1 MSTGVRLARPFLAW
15 RSLSSFVRLL
25 LLAMVGLGGPVVGG
39 ATLESLEVTS
49 DPEDEWYVAGD
60 DITVRATFDE
70 AVEIRHNPDLKLQIN
85 IGGTQRRAAL
95 DADAP
100 ARRFTFTYRVQ
111 DGDNDT
117 DGISIDAGGFTGGIF
132 WDQDDDVEV
141 NVATTTLAT
150 LAGHKVDAVAPTVAA
165 APVVISDP
173 GAYRAGHRVEF
184 EITFDEDVSVSGNP
198 ELILS
203 IGRNS
208 ATPPPALSR
217 RATLVRTSPT
227 QLTFRYVVQAGDFD
241 DDGIRIQAD
250 ALQGGVIEDLR
261 GNPARR
267 ELTATTYTDRQV
279 DTLEPEVVGVEL
291 TSAPARGDTYGEG
304 EIIEVEVTFDEVV
317 YVSPPPAAPRM
328 YLGIG
333 IPRPW
338 HYAEYVTGSGTSKL
352 TFRYTVQAEDEDD
365 DGISIGPNALVG
377 GDIED
382 EAGNNYAAVDRRI
395 DPVREQPNHK
405 VNGGFV
411 NPTVTRV
418 TIRSSPPLG
427 QSGFYRL
434 GDVIEVEV
442 DFNVPVYV
450 AEPREGGDDE
460 ELRLVLGIGQ
470 HSRYAV
476 FAAGNGTTTLIFRYT
491 VQAGDLDEDGIS
503 IGPLDV
509 GGLPSLVG
517 ARLVDGEGN
526 AVNRRFSALPADRS
540 HKVDAVRPAATG
552 VAVTSQPGEDGRYGR
567 GERILVAVTLNE
579 AVHVVQTAD
588 DVLVLLLQIGEN
600 TRRAR
605 FFAGS
610 GTNQLMFR
618 YTVRT
623 SDRDDDG
630 LTVGPDALVGA
641 ILEDEAGNDWA
652 VADRRLPPLRP
663 ARGNRVAGDRGDDGA
678 PVVTAVRIRP
688 PAGTYTLNE
697 RIEIDVTFSEV
708 VHVQGA
714 PTLALVVGGV
724 VRAATLLNGSGTSTL
739 RFGYTV
745 QAGDEDLDGVSIGPD
760 ALADGTIVDG
770 AGNEAIRDLEPLGA
784 QSDYKIDAKPPEI
797 VLEEPEILSRQNV
810 YGLGDSIRI
819 LLRYTE
825 PVYVTSTATNRL
837 RLEISIGELSRQAD
851 YVTGS
856 GSREIE
862 FGYIVQVGDR
872 DDDGISIG
880 PDALSGG
887 IIEDS
892 AGNDWGVPNRRI
904 LPLPERGSP
913 RVDAGVA
920 GHQRPSVRSVEITS
934 TPGTYLTGDAI
945 DVAVTFGVRPDRG
958 RVTDAT
964 VHVSGQ
970 PTLELQIG
978 TESRQAALVEGSGTE
993 TLTFRYVVQAGD
1005 YDADG
1010 ISIGA
1015 GPASLSGGTIRDA
1028 SGNDADRGFEGLE
1041 ADRRHTVNV
1050 VPTTIGVAIVSE
1062 PAADGNYRG
1071 GERVEVEIR
1080 FSRQVHIGGQPTLEL
1095 QIGTASR
1102 QAALVDGSGTETLT
1116 FRYVVQAGD
1125 YDADGISIG
1134 AGPASLS
1141 GGTIRDASGN
1151 DADRGFEGLEAD
1163 DRHRVNA
1170 VPTIMRVAIVSEP
1183 AANGNYRG
1191 GERVEVE
1198 IGFSRQVHVSGQP
1211 TLELQIGTE
1220 SRQAALVDGSGTET
1234 LTFRYVVQAGDYDE
1248 DGISIGAGPATLS
1261 GGTIRDA
1268 SGNDADRGFEGL
1280 EADRRHKVNAIRPT
1294 ITDVAIVSD
1303 PVADDTYRRGERVE
1317 VEIRFSRQVHV
1328 SGQPT
1333 LELQIGTESRQ
1344 ASLVDGSGTETLTF
1358 RYIVQAGD
1366 HDADGI
1372 SIGAGPASLS
1382 GGTIRDASGN
1392 DADRGF
1398 EGLEADDR
1406 HKVNA
1411 TRPTITDVAIMSDPV
1426 ADGTYRRGER
1436 VEVEI
1441 RFSRQV
1447 HVSGRPTL
1455 ELQIGTESRQAL
1467 LVDGSGTET
1476 LTFRYVVQA
1485 GDYDE
1490 DGISIGAGPASLS
1503 GGTIRDAS
1511 GNDADRGFERLGA
1524 DIGHKVNA
1532 VPTITR
1538 VAIMSDPV
1546 ADGTYRRGERVEV
1559 EIGFSRQ
1566 VHVSGRPTLELQ
1578 IGTASRQAA
1587 LVDGSGTETL
1597 TFRYVVQA
1605 GDYDEDGISIGAGP
1619 ATLSGG
1625 TISDASGNDADR
1637 GFEGIE
1643 ADERHKVNAIRPT
1656 ITRVAIMSD
1665 PVADDTYRRGERIDV
1680 EIRFSREVHVS
1691 GQPTLELQI
1700 GTASRQASLVDGS
1713 GTKTLTFGYVV
1724 QAGDHDADGISI
1736 GAGPAS
1742 LSGGTIRD
1750 AGGNDADRGFEG
1762 LGADRN
1768 ERHKVNAIRPTI
1780 TRVTIVSTP
1789 AANNAYREGER
1800 IDVEIDYSDD
1810 VRVID
1815 ASGSLVLE
1823 LTIGEN
1829 KVKAALVAPRTDAR
1843 KLVFRYTVRSG
1854 DYDADGIS
1862 IGADALQ
1869 DGRIVD
1875 DVGDEVDRTFD
1886 PLPNQSSH
1894 MVRAEVVLQIPL
1906 NLTVG
1911 GAPAVLNVYND
1922 ILIPRDIRH
1931 YRGGY
1936 RDPVSDDRNVATARV
1951 SNVYRLVITPVA
1963 EGTANIVV
1971 VAQDA
1976 AIALGFV
1983 VTVTA
1988 NAAEVAVL
1996 EHALA
2001 AMGRGILA
2009 SAANTIGTRLES
2021 VRRQPSAMGGRRIRV
2036 LPSAGGG
2043 TGQQA
2048 HALDA
2053 EAGRWGSVVAC
2064 APVTP
2069 CGANWGTAYGSG
2081 AATDAPFDGSDAWQ
2095 SPRSRGMGRGGSFEM
2110 PLIGVNRG
2118 TSWALWGAGDF
2129 QTFEGEPESA
2139 RYDGDVSAAYLGVDA
2154 RGENWLAGAAV
2165 GRVQAQAD
2173 YQFTVGDRTSRGN
2186 LETKLTVLSPYVQ
2199 WPLGERGKMWALAG
2213 VGVGEATIK
2222 REGRPSPV
2230 EPTDLTMRMGLAGL
2244 RTEIAEAGNFRFA
2257 VRGELGSVQL
2267 ETKKG
2272 ETAVHGLAV
2281 NAQRARV
2288 GVEASF
2294 PMVSPT
2300 GAEFTPFADIGG
2312 RFDGGDGQTGGG
2324 IEVAAGVRASSPLV
2338 RFEAK
2343 ARTLALHGADGYAE
2357 TGASATVIVEPGEQ
2371 GRGLRLSL
2379 APRWGGADDA
2389 MDVFWRQDAGNGLRA
2404 FNREME
2410 RGWGV
2415 ASRVDYGVAVA
2426 GRRGA
2431 AASVRPFGEVDLVDD
2446 DNRRMRVGMT
2456 YQLDSMD
2463 RPLRFEL
2470 SSERVEQPAG
2480 TEHRFLLSAEG
2491 RF

>member
-49 DPEDEWYVAGD
+49 DPVDEWYVAGD

-70 AVEIRHNPDLKLQIN
+70 AVRIEHSPNLKLLID
-85 IGGTQRRAAL
+85 IGSTRREAAL
-95 DADAP
+95 GADAP
-100 ARRFTFTYRVQ
+100 ARQFTFTYRVQ

-117 DGISIDAGGFTGGIF
+117 DGISIETGAFTGGTF
-132 WDQDDDVEV
+132 VDQDDRTTV

-150 LAGHKVDAVAPTVAA
+150 LAGHKVDTMAPTVAA
-165 APVVISDP
+165 APVIISDP
-173 GAYRAGHRVEF
+173 GADDTYVAGDRIEF
-184 EITFDEDVSVSGNP
+184 EITFDQDVRVSGNP

-203 IGRNS
+203 IGRNR
-208 ATPPPALSR
+208 ATPSPALSR
-217 RATLVRTSPT
+217 RATLVRTRPT

-261 GNPARR
+261 GNPTRR
-267 ELTATTYTDRQV
+267 ELAATTYTDHDV
-279 DTLEPEVVGVEL
+279 DTLEPAVIGVEL

-317 YVSPPPAAPRM
+317 YVSPV
-328 YLGIG
+328 LSVILDIG
-333 IPRPW
+333 TNQPQR
-338 HYAEYVTGSGTSKL
+338 HANYVSGSGTPKL
-352 TFRYTVQAEDEDD
+352 TFRYRVQQQDEDD
-365 DGISIGPNALVG
+365 DGISIGPNALDG
-377 GDIED
+377 GNIED
-382 EAGNNYAAVDRRI
+382 EAGNRYAAVDRRI

-405 VNGGFV
+405 VDGGFV

-418 TIRSSPPLG
+418 TIRSSPPSG

-450 AEPREGGDDE
+450 AEPREESDDE

-470 HSRYAV
+470 HSRFAV
-476 FAAGNGTTTLIFRYT
+476 FAEGGGTTTLIFRYT

-503 IGPLDV
+503 VGPAGTLGQV
-509 GGLPSLVG
+509 SLVG
-517 ARLVDGEGN
+517 ARVVDGEGN
-526 AVNRRFSALPADRS
+526 TVNRRFSALPADRG

-552 VAVTSQPGEDGRYGR
+552 VAVTSQPGADGRYGR
-567 GERILVAVTLNE
+567 GERIVVAVTLNE

-610 GTNQLMFR
+610 GTKQLMFR

-630 LTVGPDALVGA
+630 LTVGPDALTGA
-641 ILEDEAGNDWA
+641 VLEDEAGNDWA

-678 PVVTAVRIRP
+678 PVVTAVGIRP

-697 RIEIDVTFSEV
+697 RIVIDVTFSEV

-724 VRAATLLNGSGTSTL
+724 VRPAALLDGSGTSTL
-739 RFGYTV
+739 SFGYTV
-745 QAGDEDLDGVSIGPD
+745 QAGDEDVDGVSMGPD
-760 ALADGTIVDG
+760 ALADGAILDG
-770 AGNEAIRDLEPLGA
+770 AGNEAVRDFEPLGA

-797 VLEEPEILSRQNV
+797 VLEEPEILNRQSV

-825 PVYVTSTATNRL
+825 PVYVTSTTPNRL

-887 IIEDS
+887 VIEDS
-892 AGNDWGVPNRRI
+892 AGNDWGGLNRRI

-920 GHQRPSVRSVEITS
+920 GHQRPSVRSVEIRS
-934 TPGTYLTGDAI
+934 TPVQATYRTGDAI
-945 DVAVTFGVRPDRG
+945 EVAITFSVQPDRG
-958 RVTDAT
+958 RDPDAT
-964 VHVSGQ
+964 
-970 PTLELQIG
+970 
-978 TESRQAALVEGSGTE
+978 
-993 TLTFRYVVQAGD
+993 
-1005 YDADG
+1005 
-1010 ISIGA
+1010 
-1015 GPASLSGGTIRDA
+1015 
-1028 SGNDADRGFEGLE
+1028 
-1041 ADRRHTVNV
+1041 
-1050 VPTTIGVAIVSE
+1050 
-1062 PAADGNYRG
+1062 
-1071 GERVEVEIR
+1071 
-1080 FSRQVHIGGQPTLEL
+1080 
-1095 QIGTASR
+1095 
-1102 QAALVDGSGTETLT
+1102 
-1116 FRYVVQAGD
+1116 
-1125 YDADGISIG
+1125 
-1134 AGPASLS
+1134 
-1141 GGTIRDASGN
+1141 
-1151 DADRGFEGLEAD
+1151 
-1163 DRHRVNA
+1163 
-1170 VPTIMRVAIVSEP
+1170 
-1183 AANGNYRG
+1183 
-1191 GERVEVE
+1191 
-1198 IGFSRQVHVSGQP
+1198 VHVSGQP

-1248 DGISIGAGPATLS
+1248 DGISIGAGPA
-1261 GGTIRDA
+1261 
-1268 SGNDADRGFEGL
+1268 
-1280 EADRRHKVNAIRPT
+1280 
-1294 ITDVAIVSD
+1294 
-1303 PVADDTYRRGERVE
+1303 
-1317 VEIRFSRQVHV
+1317 
-1328 SGQPT
+1328 
-1333 LELQIGTESRQ
+1333 
-1344 ASLVDGSGTETLTF
+1344 
-1358 RYIVQAGD
+1358 
-1366 HDADGI
+1366 
-1372 SIGAGPASLS
+1372 SLS

-1398 EGLEADDR
+1398 EGLEADER

-1411 TRPTITDVAIMSDPV
+1411 IRPTITDVAIMSDPV
-1426 ADGTYRRGER
+1426 ADDSYRRGER

-1441 RFSRQV
+1441 RFSRQI
-1447 HVSGRPTL
+1447 HVSGQPTL
-1455 ELQIGTESRQAL
+1455 ELQIGTESRQAS
-1467 LVDGSGTET
+1467 LVDGNGTET

-1511 GNDADRGFERLGA
+1511 GNDADRGFEGLEA
-1524 DIGHKVNA
+1524 DDRHRVNA

-1538 VAIMSDPV
+1538 VTIVSEPA
-1546 ADGTYRRGERVEV
+1546 ADGNYRGGERVAV
-1559 EIGFSRQ
+1559 EIRFSRQ

-1578 IGTASRQAA
+1578 IGTESRQAS

-1605 GDYDEDGISIGAGP
+1605 GDYDGDGISIGAGP
-1619 ATLSGG
+1619 ASLSVG
-1625 TISDASGNDADR
+1625 TIRDDSGNDADR
-1637 GFEGIE
+1637 GFEGLD
-1643 ADERHKVNAIRPT
+1643 ADDRHRVNAVPTITGVAIVSEPAADGNYREGERVEVEIGFSRQVHVGGEPMLELQVGTASRQAALVDGGGTATLTFRYVVLAGDYDEDGISIGAGPTVLSGGTIRDASGNDAYRGFERLGADIGHKVNAVPT
-1656 ITRVAIMSD
+1656 ITRVAIVSD
-1665 PVADDTYRRGERIDV
+1665 PVADDTYRRGERVEV
-1680 EIRFSREVHVS
+1680 EIRFSRQVHVS

-1750 AGGNDADRGFEG
+1750 VGGNDADRGFEG
-1762 LGADRN
+1762 LGADPN
-1768 ERHKVNAIRPTI
+1768 ERHKVNAVRPTI
-1780 TRVTIVSTP
+1780 TRVAIVSTP

-1886 PLPNQSSH
+1886 PLPNQSGH
-1894 MVRAEVVLQIPL
+1894 MVRAEVVLQRSL

-1911 GAPAVLNVYND
+1911 GAPAVFNVYND
-1922 ILIPRDIRH
+1922 ILIPQNIRH

-1951 SNVYRLVITPVA
+1951 SSVYRLVITPVA

-2036 LPSAGGG
+2036 LPSTGGG

-2053 EAGRWGSVVAC
+2053 EAGRWGSAVAC

-2069 CGANWGTAYGSG
+2069 CGANWDNAYGSG

-2129 QTFEGEPESA
+2129 QTFEGEPELA

-2257 VRGELGSVQL
+2257 VRGEIGSVQL

-2463 RPLRFEL
+2463 KPLRFEL

>member
-1 MSTGVRLARPFLAW
+1 
-15 RSLSSFVRLL
+15 
-25 LLAMVGLGGPVVGG
+25 MVGLGGQVVWG

-49 DPEDEWYVAGD
+49 DPVDEWYVTGD

-70 AVEIRHNPDLKLQIN
+70 AVRIQHSPNLKLLID
-85 IGGTQRRAAL
+85 IGSTRREAAL
-95 DADAP
+95 GADAP
-100 ARRFTFTYRVQ
+100 ARQFTFTYRVQ

-117 DGISIDAGGFTGGIF
+117 DGISIETGAFIDGTF
-132 WDQDDDVEV
+132 VDQDDRTTV

-150 LAGHKVDAVAPTVAA
+150 LAGHKVDTMAPTVAA
-165 APVVISDP
+165 APVIISDP
-173 GAYRAGHRVEF
+173 GADNTYVAGDRIEF
-184 EITFDEDVSVSGNP
+184 EITFDQDVRVSGNP

-203 IGRNS
+203 VGPNG
-208 ATPPPALSR
+208 APPPTGPLSR
-217 RATLVRTSPT
+217 RATLVRTRPT

-267 ELTATTYTDRQV
+267 ELTAMTYADHEV
-279 DTLEPEVVGVEL
+279 DTLEPAVIGVEL

-317 YVSPPPAAPRM
+317 YVSPVVRVILDIGSAQPYAA
-328 YLGIG
+328 
-333 IPRPW
+333 
-338 HYAEYVTGSGTSKL
+338 YVTGSGTPKL
-352 TFRYTVQAEDEDD
+352 TFRYTVQQQDEDD
-365 DGISIGPNALVG
+365 DGISIGPNALVVDG
-377 GDIED
+377 NGRIED
-382 EAGNNYAAVDRRI
+382 EAGNRYAAVDRRI

-476 FAAGNGTTTLIFRYT
+476 FAEGNGTTTLIFRYT

-503 IGPLDV
+503 IGPLEV
-509 GGLPSLVG
+509 GGLASLVG
-517 ARLVDGEGN
+517 ARVVDGEGN
-526 AVNRRFSALPADRS
+526 VVNRRFSALPADRS
-540 HKVDAVRPAATG
+540 HRVDAVRPAATG
-552 VAVTSQPGEDGRYGR
+552 VAVTSDPGPDGEYGR
-567 GERILVAVTLNE
+567 GERIVVTVTLNE

-623 SDRDDDG
+623 SDRDNDG

-641 ILEDEAGNDWA
+641 VLEDEAGNDWA

-663 ARGNRVAGDRGDDGA
+663 TRSNIVAGIRDDDRT
-678 PVVTAVRIRP
+678 PVVMSVGISPPVRSP
-688 PAGTYTLNE
+688 PDRTYYTLNE
-697 RIEIDVTFSEV
+697 RIEIEVTFSEV

-714 PTLALVVGGV
+714 PTLALVVGGL
-724 VRAATLLNGSGTSTL
+724 VRAAALLDGSGTSTL

-745 QAGDEDLDGVSIGPD
+745 QAGDEDQDGVSIGPD
-760 ALADGTIVDG
+760 ALTDGTIVDG
-770 AGNEAIRDLEPLGA
+770 AGNEAVRD
-784 QSDYKIDAKPPEI
+784 SDPVPADPTYAVDARPPEI
-797 VLEEPEILSRQNV
+797 VLEKPKILYPPDPPDV
-810 YGLGDSIRI
+810 YGLGDSIRV
-819 LLRYTE
+819 LLEYTE
-825 PVYVTSTATNRL
+825 PVYVTSTETNRL

-856 GSREIE
+856 GSSGIE

-880 PDALSGG
+880 PNALRGG
-887 IIEDS
+887 TIEDR
-892 AGNDWGVPNRRI
+892 AGNEWGAADRRI
-904 LPLPERGSP
+904 VPLPESGSP

-920 GHQRPSVRSVEITS
+920 GHQRPSVRSVEIIS
-934 TPGTYLTGDAI
+934 TPGTYRTGDAI
-945 DVAVTFGVRPDRG
+945 DVAVTFGVRPNRG

-970 PTLELQIG
+970 PRLELQIG
-978 TESRQAALVEGSGTE
+978 TESRQAT
-993 TLTFRYVVQAGD
+993 
-1005 YDADG
+1005 
-1010 ISIGA
+1010 
-1015 GPASLSGGTIRDA
+1015 
-1028 SGNDADRGFEGLE
+1028 
-1041 ADRRHTVNV
+1041 
-1050 VPTTIGVAIVSE
+1050 
-1062 PAADGNYRG
+1062 
-1071 GERVEVEIR
+1071 
-1080 FSRQVHIGGQPTLEL
+1080 
-1095 QIGTASR
+1095 
-1102 QAALVDGSGTETLT
+1102 LVDGSGTETLT

-1151 DADRGFEGLEAD
+1151 DADRGFEGL
-1163 DRHRVNA
+1163 RV
-1170 VPTIMRVAIVSEP
+1170 
-1183 AANGNYRG
+1183 
-1191 GERVEVE
+1191 
-1198 IGFSRQVHVSGQP
+1198 
-1211 TLELQIGTE
+1211 
-1220 SRQAALVDGSGTET
+1220 
-1234 LTFRYVVQAGDYDE
+1234 
-1248 DGISIGAGPATLS
+1248 
-1261 GGTIRDA
+1261 
-1268 SGNDADRGFEGL
+1268 
-1280 EADRRHKVNAIRPT
+1280 
-1294 ITDVAIVSD
+1294 D
-1303 PVADDTYRRGERVE
+1303 P
-1317 VEIRFSRQVHV
+1317 
-1328 SGQPT
+1328 
-1333 LELQIGTESRQ
+1333 
-1344 ASLVDGSGTETLTF
+1344 
-1358 RYIVQAGD
+1358 
-1366 HDADGI
+1366 
-1372 SIGAGPASLS
+1372 
-1382 GGTIRDASGN
+1382 
-1392 DADRGF
+1392 
-1398 EGLEADDR
+1398 
-1406 HKVNA
+1406 
-1411 TRPTITDVAIMSDPV
+1411 DP
-1426 ADGTYRRGER
+1426 D
-1436 VEVEI
+1436 
-1441 RFSRQV
+1441 
-1447 HVSGRPTL
+1447 
-1455 ELQIGTESRQAL
+1455 
-1467 LVDGSGTET
+1467 
-1476 LTFRYVVQA
+1476 
-1485 GDYDE
+1485 
-1490 DGISIGAGPASLS
+1490 
-1503 GGTIRDAS
+1503 
-1511 GNDADRGFERLGA
+1511 
-1524 DIGHKVNA
+1524 K
-1532 VPTITR
+1532 
-1538 VAIMSDPV
+1538 
-1546 ADGTYRRGERVEV
+1546 
-1559 EIGFSRQ
+1559 
-1566 VHVSGRPTLELQ
+1566 
-1578 IGTASRQAA
+1578 
-1587 LVDGSGTETL
+1587 
-1597 TFRYVVQA
+1597 
-1605 GDYDEDGISIGAGP
+1605 
-1619 ATLSGG
+1619 
-1625 TISDASGNDADR
+1625 
-1637 GFEGIE
+1637 
-1643 ADERHKVNAIRPT
+1643 RHKVNAIRPT
-1656 ITRVAIMSD
+1656 ITRVAI
-1665 PVADDTYRRGERIDV
+1665 
-1680 EIRFSREVHVS
+1680 
-1691 GQPTLELQI
+1691 
-1700 GTASRQASLVDGS
+1700 
-1713 GTKTLTFGYVV
+1713 
-1724 QAGDHDADGISI
+1724 
-1736 GAGPAS
+1736 
-1742 LSGGTIRD
+1742 
-1750 AGGNDADRGFEG
+1750 
-1762 LGADRN
+1762 
-1768 ERHKVNAIRPTI
+1768 
-1780 TRVTIVSTP
+1780 VSTP
-1789 AANNAYREGER
+1789 AANNAYQEGER
-1800 IDVEIDYSDD
+1800 IEVEIDYSDD
-1810 VRVID
+1810 VRVVD
-1815 ASGSLVLE
+1815 TEGSLMLE

-1829 KVKAALVAPRTDAR
+1829 KPKAALVARRTDAR

-1862 IGADALQ
+1862 IGSDALGD
-1869 DGRIVD
+1869 DGQIVD
-1875 DVGDEVDRTFD
+1875 RVGDEVDRAFD
-1886 PLPNQSSH
+1886 PLPNQSGH

-1936 RDPVSDDRNVATARV
+1936 SDPVSDDRNVATARV

-2021 VRRQPSAMGGRRIRV
+2021 VRRQPSTMGGRRIRV

-2053 EAGRWGSVVAC
+2053 EAGRWGSAVAC

-2069 CGANWGTAYGSG
+2069 CGANWDNAYGSG
-2081 AATDAPFDGSDAWQ
+2081 AATGAPFDGTDAWQ

-2129 QTFEGEPESA
+2129 QTFEGEPELA

-2173 YQFTVGDRTSRGN
+2173 YQFTVDDRTSRGN

-2300 GAEFTPFADIGG
+2300 GAEFTPFADVGG

-2463 RPLRFEL
+2463 KPLRFEL

>member
-25 LLAMVGLGGPVVGG
+25 LLAMVGLGGQVVWG

-49 DPEDEWYVAGD
+49 DPVDEWYVAGD

-70 AVEIRHNPDLKLQIN
+70 AVRIEHSPNLKLRID
-85 IGGTQRRAAL
+85 IGSSRREAAL
-95 DADAP
+95 GADAP
-100 ARRFTFTYRVQ
+100 ARQFTFTYRVQ

-117 DGISIDAGGFTGGIF
+117 DGISIETGAFTGGTF
-132 WDQDDDVEV
+132 VDQDDDTTV

-150 LAGHKVDAVAPTVAA
+150 LAGHKVDTMAPTVAA
-165 APVVISDP
+165 AIISDP
-173 GAYRAGHRVEF
+173 GADNTYVTGDRIEF
-184 EITFDEDVSVSGNP
+184 EITFNEAVRVSGNP

-203 IGRNS
+203 IGRNR
-208 ATPPPALSR
+208 ATPSPALSR
-217 RATLVRTSPT
+217 RATLVRTRPT

-261 GNPARR
+261 GNPTRR
-267 ELTATTYTDRQV
+267 ELAATTYTDHDV
-279 DTLEPEVVGVEL
+279 DTLEPAVIGVEL

-317 YVSPPPAAPRM
+317 YVSPV
-328 YLGIG
+328 LSVILDIG
-333 IPRPW
+333 TNQPQR
-338 HYAEYVTGSGTSKL
+338 HANYVTGSGTPKL
-352 TFRYTVQAEDEDD
+352 TFRYRVQQQDEDD
-365 DGISIGPNALVG
+365 DGISIGPNALDG
-377 GDIED
+377 GNIED
-382 EAGNNYAAVDRRI
+382 EAGNRYAAVDRRI

-405 VNGGFV
+405 VDGGFV

-418 TIRSSPPLG
+418 TIRSSPPSG

-450 AEPREGGDDE
+450 AEPREESDDE

-470 HSRYAV
+470 HSRFAV
-476 FAAGNGTTTLIFRYT
+476 FAEGSGTTTLIFRYT

-503 IGPLDV
+503 VGPAGASGQV
-509 GGLPSLVG
+509 SLVG
-517 ARLVDGEGN
+517 ARVVDGEGN
-526 AVNRRFSALPADRS
+526 TVNRRFSALPADRS
-540 HKVDAVRPAATG
+540 HKVDAVRPAATS
-552 VAVTSQPGEDGRYGR
+552 VAVTSQPGADGSYGR

-641 ILEDEAGNDWA
+641 VLEDEAGNDWA

-770 AGNEAIRDLEPLGA
+770 AGNEAVRDLEPLGA
-784 QSDYKIDAKPPEI
+784 QADYKIDAKPPEI
-797 VLEEPEILSRQNV
+797 VLEEPEILNRQSV

-837 RLEISIGELSRQAD
+837 RLEVSIGELSRQAD

-872 DDDGISIG
+872 DHDGISIG
-880 PDALSGG
+880 PNALSGG
-887 IIEDS
+887 VIEDS
-892 AGNDWGVPNRRI
+892 AGNDWPNRRI
-904 LPLPERGSP
+904 LPLPEHGSP

-920 GHQRPSVRSVEITS
+920 GHQRPSVRSVEIRS
-934 TPGTYLTGDAI
+934 TPVQGTYRTGDAI
-945 DVAVTFGVRPDRG
+945 EVAITFSVQPDRG
-958 RVTDAT
+958 RDPDAT

-970 PTLELQIG
+970 P
-978 TESRQAALVEGSGTE
+978 
-993 TLTFRYVVQAGD
+993 
-1005 YDADG
+1005 
-1010 ISIGA
+1010 
-1015 GPASLSGGTIRDA
+1015 
-1028 SGNDADRGFEGLE
+1028 
-1041 ADRRHTVNV
+1041 
-1050 VPTTIGVAIVSE
+1050 
-1062 PAADGNYRG
+1062 
-1071 GERVEVEIR
+1071 
-1080 FSRQVHIGGQPTLEL
+1080 
-1095 QIGTASR
+1095 
-1102 QAALVDGSGTETLT
+1102 
-1116 FRYVVQAGD
+1116 
-1125 YDADGISIG
+1125 
-1134 AGPASLS
+1134 
-1141 GGTIRDASGN
+1141 
-1151 DADRGFEGLEAD
+1151 
-1163 DRHRVNA
+1163 
-1170 VPTIMRVAIVSEP
+1170 M
-1183 AANGNYRG
+1183 
-1191 GERVEVE
+1191 
-1198 IGFSRQVHVSGQP
+1198 
-1211 TLELQIGTE
+1211 LELQIGTE

-1234 LTFRYVVQAGDYDE
+1234 LIFRYVVQAGDRDE
-1248 DGISIGAGPATLS
+1248 DGISIGAGPAALR

-1268 SGNDADRGFEGL
+1268 SGNDADRGFKGL
-1280 EADRRHKVNAIRPT
+1280 KADDRHIVNAIRP
-1294 ITDVAIVSD
+1294 I
-1303 PVADDTYRRGERVE
+1303 
-1317 VEIRFSRQVHV
+1317 
-1328 SGQPT
+1328 
-1333 LELQIGTESRQ
+1333 
-1344 ASLVDGSGTETLTF
+1344 
-1358 RYIVQAGD
+1358 
-1366 HDADGI
+1366 
-1372 SIGAGPASLS
+1372 
-1382 GGTIRDASGN
+1382 
-1392 DADRGF
+1392 
-1398 EGLEADDR
+1398 
-1406 HKVNA
+1406 
-1411 TRPTITDVAIMSDPV
+1411 
-1426 ADGTYRRGER
+1426 
-1436 VEVEI
+1436 
-1441 RFSRQV
+1441 
-1447 HVSGRPTL
+1447 
-1455 ELQIGTESRQAL
+1455 
-1467 LVDGSGTET
+1467 
-1476 LTFRYVVQA
+1476 
-1485 GDYDE
+1485 
-1490 DGISIGAGPASLS
+1490 
-1503 GGTIRDAS
+1503 
-1511 GNDADRGFERLGA
+1511 
-1524 DIGHKVNA
+1524 
-1532 VPTITR
+1532 ITR
-1538 VAIMSDPV
+1538 VA
-1546 ADGTYRRGERVEV
+1546 
-1559 EIGFSRQ
+1559 
-1566 VHVSGRPTLELQ
+1566 
-1578 IGTASRQAA
+1578 
-1587 LVDGSGTETL
+1587 
-1597 TFRYVVQA
+1597 
-1605 GDYDEDGISIGAGP
+1605 
-1619 ATLSGG
+1619 
-1625 TISDASGNDADR
+1625 
-1637 GFEGIE
+1637 
-1643 ADERHKVNAIRPT
+1643 
-1656 ITRVAIMSD
+1656 
-1665 PVADDTYRRGERIDV
+1665 
-1680 EIRFSREVHVS
+1680 
-1691 GQPTLELQI
+1691 
-1700 GTASRQASLVDGS
+1700 
-1713 GTKTLTFGYVV
+1713 
-1724 QAGDHDADGISI
+1724 
-1736 GAGPAS
+1736 
-1742 LSGGTIRD
+1742 
-1750 AGGNDADRGFEG
+1750 
-1762 LGADRN
+1762 
-1768 ERHKVNAIRPTI
+1768 
-1780 TRVTIVSTP
+1780 IVSTP
-1789 AANNAYREGER
+1789 AANNAYQEGER
-1800 IDVEIDYSDD
+1800 IEVEVDYSDD
-1810 VRVID
+1810 VRVVD
-1815 ASGSLVLE
+1815 TGGSLMLE

-1829 KVKAALVAPRTDAR
+1829 KPKAALVARRTDAR

-1862 IGADALQ
+1862 IGSDALGA
-1869 DGRIVD
+1869 DGQIVD
-1875 DVGDEVDRTFD
+1875 SVGKEVDRAFD
-1886 PLPNQSSH
+1886 PLPNQSGH

-1936 RDPVSDDRNVATARV
+1936 SDPVSDDRNVATARV

-1971 VAQDA
+1971 VAQNA

-2021 VRRQPSAMGGRRIRV
+2021 VRRQPSAMSGRRIRV

-2053 EAGRWGSVVAC
+2053 EAGRWGSAVAC

-2069 CGANWGTAYGSG
+2069 CGANWDNAYGSG
-2081 AATDAPFDGSDAWQ
+2081 AATGAPFDGADAWQ

-2129 QTFEGEPESA
+2129 QTFEGEPELA

-2173 YQFTVGDRTSRGN
+2173 YQFTVDDRTSRGN

-2213 VGVGEATIK
+2213 VGVGEATIE

-2357 TGASATVIVEPGEQ
+2357 TGASATVIVEPGER

-2456 YQLDSMD
+2456 YQADSMD
-2463 RPLRFEL
+2463 KPLRFEL